1 MGELGR
7 AGIGCHYILLYLTA
21 HCRRKRSEY
30 CLKMRTP
37 LGMTDLGTSPSIAS
51 IREGHRYPDSQGGLM
66 WYHPSHPHGGNNGP
80 DMEIHAQGQILDFP
94 VHSPCG
100 STLYNGTLSIWLL
113 MGSLDSQELFFDS
126 IIPQSQRKLVTN
138 K

>member
-1 MGELGR
+1 
-7 AGIGCHYILLYLTA
+7 
-21 HCRRKRSEY
+21 
-30 CLKMRTP
+30 
-37 LGMTDLGTSPSIAS
+37 
-51 IREGHRYPDSQGGLM
+51 M
-66 WYHPSHPHGGNNGP
+66 WYHPSHPHRGNNGP

-94 VHSPCG
+94 VRSPCG

-113 MGSLDSQELFFDS
+113 MGSPYIQELLFDS